1 MNRETAIVLSR
12 NEALLWELTGQ
23 NGSALII
30 ALVFLVVLTML
41 GIGVFYSATTEER
54 IARNFRDQ
62 EIALRAAEAAIEEA
76 KMLITG
82 SYDRSTA
89 LANPPVVLDYK
100 RCHPEGAIPGFSC
113 RSDVY
118 NSPFVDLYAS
128 GTPPGANLG
137 TYDPRADRKT
147 SPEIPGLAGQPRYL
161 VVLLDDS
168 LECGQNTEDAG
179 LSCFRIYG
187 QARGRVASTRV
198 NLVELFRW

>member
-1 MNRETAIVLSR
+1 VNRETAIVLSR
-12 NEALLWELTGQ
+12 NEALLWERTGQ
-23 NGSALII
+23 KGSALII

-82 SYDRSTA
+82 SYDNSTA
-89 LANPPVVLDYK
+89 LANPPVALNGD
-100 RCHPEGAIPGFSC
+100 RCWSETIPGFSC
-113 RSDVY
+113 RPDVY

-128 GTPPGANLG
+128 GTPPGTNLG
-137 TYDPRADRKT
+137 TYDPRADGKT
-147 SPEIPGLAGQPRYL
+147 SPTIPGLASSPRYL
-161 VVLLDDS
+161 IVLVTNE
-168 LECGQNTEDAG
+168 ECGQNTGGEG
-179 LSCFRIYG
+179 MSCFRIYG